1 MYLLPDLS
9 WDHTPMLF
17 GSDEYMEK
25 LVLFLV
31 QYKIRRFMVG
41 CRQKQFVGVLL
52 LSH

>member
-25 LVLFLV
+25 LVLFSM
-31 QYKIRRFMVG
+31 YSSDPNNI
-41 CRQKQFVGVLL
+41 GV
-52 LSH
+52 